1 MHNCPFFPCW
11 FVLLLFAVQ
20 QPALAAVWQ
29 VGTSRTYTLPSQVA
43 PLVNNGDTVEID
55 AGIYPNDVAI
65 WYDHNLVLRGK
76 GGMAILDSNG
86 NSAESK
92 AIWVIKG
99 NNATVEYI
107 EFAECAVPDLN
118 GAGIRQEGTGLTVRY
133 CYFHDNQMGILA
145 GDNAASNILIEF
157 TEFAYHGNGG
167 GGYSH
172 NVYINHV
179 NSLTF
184 RYNYSHHSITGHTLK
199 SRAYNNYILYNRIGD
214 EAEGTSSYSVD
225 LPNGGRAYLI
235 GNTIQQG
242 PLSPNSGIISYGA
255 EGLSNPVKELYM
267 VHNTVVNN
275 KANGTFVFAA
285 SGSTEV
291 QLINNIFTGNG
302 TVLNGTATVNSGNV
316 ITTTPGFTN
325 AAAYNYHLAAGSPA
339 IDAGIAVGMINGY
352 NAMPV
357 SEYAHQRHF
366 IPRIANN
373 LPDAGAYE
381 FQESNPYYQCS
392 LPQYSLQFYGTGTN
406 QADRVKFAI
415 DPPTTADVAFDF
427 TAECWL
433 KTNFAENNGTVSAQN
448 NADGWITGNIVL
460 DRDVYGSGD
469 YGDFGIAIGHTVG
482 IPANHRVVAFGV
494 DRLGTGKTI
503 VGTTNIADNQWHHV
517 AVTRNSTTGLMRIF
531 VDGLP
536 DAQGTGPAGDISY
549 RNARSTAYPLSDP
562 FLVLGAEKHD
572 AGTAYPSYN
581 GLLDE
586 LRISGNERYTVAFT
600 PPTSLFLPDAATL
613 LLCHFNE
620 GAGQL
625 ANDES
630 GQTAQPVNGHLNVG
644 GNPSGPAW
652 NTDNPFYTAIN
663 PVITS
668 SVAQTCVGIAVTYSV
683 TAIPGS
689 TYQWLISGNYTLIA
703 GGGASDAFITLQW
716 TTGGEGMVT
725 LVQTVP

>member
-1 MHNCPFFPCW
+1 MRYRCLMMLLSLLHA
-11 FVLLLFAVQ
+11 FV
-20 QPALAAVWQ
+20 QPARATVWQ
-29 VGTSRTYTLPSQVA
+29 VGASRTYTLPSQVA

-55 AGIYPNDVAI
+55 AGIYPNDVAS

-99 NNATVEYI
+99 NNNTVEYI

-172 NVYINHV
+172 NIYINHV

-214 EAEGTSSYSVD
+214 EADGTSSYSVD
-225 LPNGGRAYLI
+225 LPNGGRSYLI

-242 PLSPNSGIISYGA
+242 PLSPNSGIVSYGA
-255 EGLSNPVKELYM
+255 EGLSNPIKELYL

-291 QLINNIFTGNG
+291 QLINNIFAGNG
-302 TVLNGTATVNSGNV
+302 TVLNGTATVNSGN
-316 ITTTPGFTN
+316 ITTTAPAFVN
-325 AAAYNYHLAAGSPA
+325 AAAYNYCLTAGSPA
-339 IDAGIAVGMINGY
+339 INAGVAVGIINGY

-366 IPRIANN
+366 IPRLANG

-381 FQESNPYYQCS
+381 YQADNAYYFCS
-392 LPQYSLQFYGTGTN
+392 LPQYSLQFFGNGTN
-406 QADRVKFAI
+406 QADRVKFTI
-415 DPPTTADVAFDF
+415 DPLSNADVALDF

-433 KTNFAENNGTVSAQN
+433 KTNYSDNNGTVAAQN

-469 YGDFGIAIGHTVG
+469 YGDYGIAIGHTAG

-494 DRLGTGKTI
+494 DRLGNGRTI
-503 VGTTNIADNQWHHV
+503 VGATNIADNQWHHI
-517 AVTRNSTTGLMRIF
+517 AVTRNSTTGQLRIF
-531 VDGLP
+531 VDGQP
-536 DAQGTGPAGDISY
+536 DAQGNGPTGDISY
-549 RNARSTAYPLSDP
+549 RNNRSTAYPLSDP
-562 FLVLGAEKHD
+562 FLVIGAEKHD
-572 AGTAYPSYN
+572 AGTEYPSFS
-581 GLLDE
+581 GLIDE
-586 LRISGNERYTVAFT
+586 LRISGNERYTAAFT
-600 PPTSLFLPDAATL
+600 TPAFPFTPDANTL
-613 LLCHFNE
+613 LLCHFDE

-625 ANDES
+625 ANDEA
-630 GQTAQPVNGHLNVG
+630 GLPGQPVNGHLNLG
-644 GNPSGPAW
+644 GSPAGPIW
-652 NTDNPFYTAIN
+652 NADNPFYTPIN
-663 PVITS
+663 PVITAS
-668 SVAQTCVGIAVTYSV
+668 ETQTCTGITVTYSV
-683 TAIPGS
+683 QAIPGS
-689 TYQWLISGNYTLIA
+689 AYQWSVTGSYTLIA
-703 GGGASDAFITLQW
+703 GGSTTDAFITLQW
-716 TTGGEGMVT
+716 TSAGEGVVNI
-725 LVQTVP
+725 VQTVP